1 MKKLTILL
9 ITAVFTLATS
19 AFAGGMIGVKYGT
32 GELDGNSKAYTAG
45 STTVAAQSGSKDNE
59 FGAIFAEVNIKSSP
73 ISVGLEYVPFD
84 ADISLNGSTSG
95 ASANVSD
102 YTTVYALAMQEL
114 TNFSV
119 YAKLGYSMADI
130 GTVKPNDGQ
139 TTAITA
145 GSDSLEGM
153 MYGVG
158 VQSKE
163 LPFGLVARAEYTYT
177 EFDDISV
184 TTTSNGSASTS
195 FYLQLI
201 PYVTSL
207 SISLHSEFFNER
219 KIFNRIYKCSQHPL
233 VQSQDCVFNVIIMN
247 EPNTRI
253 SLYEEFCVKH
263 NIYYTVQN
271 IKSNQPVKLQQ
282 PKHKTEYNFQ

>member
-59 FGAIFAEVNIKSSP
+59 FGAIFAEINIKEGP

-84 ADISLNGSTSG
+84 ADISLNGDASG
-95 ASANVSD
+95 VSANVSD
-102 YTTVYALAMQEL
+102 YTTLYALAMHEL
-114 TNFSV
+114 NEVSV

-130 GTVKPNDGQ
+130 GGVKANDAQ
-139 TTAITA
+139 TTIN
-145 GSDSLEGM
+145 SQSSELEGI

-158 VQSKE
+158 IQSKVLE
-163 LPFGLVARAEYTYT
+163 NGIVARAEYTMT

-184 TTTSNGSASTS
+184 NTTSNGSASVTKTASAELQTLTVSIAKS
-195 FYLQLI
+195 F
-201 PYVTSL
+201 
-207 SISLHSEFFNER
+207 
-219 KIFNRIYKCSQHPL
+219 
-233 VQSQDCVFNVIIMN
+233 
-247 EPNTRI
+247 
-253 SLYEEFCVKH
+253 
-263 NIYYTVQN
+263 
-271 IKSNQPVKLQQ
+271 
-282 PKHKTEYNFQ
+282 